1 MCIALACSRACGW
14 RCCSLLAYSAQPVVV
29 NNQNYYFAAGTYYQ
43 PCHKGAGVNYCVV
56 DNPNYW
62 RRLPASS
69 RHRLAKEIT

>member
-1 MCIALACSRACGW
+1 
-14 RCCSLLAYSAQPVVV
+14 VVT
-29 NNQNYYFAAGTYYQ
+29 NQNYYFAAGTYYQ
-43 PCHKGAGVNYCVV
+43 PCHKGADVDYCVV